1 MGKIYKRKTG
11 KIMIKKLYTYLRH
24 PQYFLLWLDIKGIVR
39 LPDDLYLKIFY
50 KKKIGKKLNLK
61 NPQTFNEK
69 MQWLKLN
76 DRKEIYTTMVDK
88 YDVKK
93 YVANIIGEEYIIPT
107 IGVYDNFD
115 NINFDELPNKFVI
128 KCTHDSGGVVVCKD
142 KSIFNIEIARKKI
155 NDCLKKNFYYLG
167 REWPYKNVKPR
178 IIIEKFL
185 DDEKNED
192 LIDYKIMCFNG
203 KAQCSFL
210 CLNRRSKE
218 GLNVDFYDL
227 NWNKMPFERHYKQ
240 SNIVMEKPENYD
252 LMIELAEKLAKNI
265 PFVRVDFYDIKGK
278 VYFGELTFYPGSGME
293 EFNPEEWDKKLG
305 DLLVL

>member
-1 MGKIYKRKTG
+1 
-11 KIMIKKLYTYLRH
+11 MIKKLYTYLRH

>member
-1 MGKIYKRKTG
+1 
-11 KIMIKKLYTYLRH
+11 MIKKLYTYLRH

-142 KSIFNIEIARKKI
+142 KSTFNIEIARKKI
-155 NDCLKKNFYYLG
+155 NDCLKNNFYYLG

-185 DDEKNED
+185 EDEKNED

-252 LMIELAEKLAKNI
+252 LMIELAEKLAKDI
-265 PFVRVDFYDIKGK
+265 PEVRVDFYDIKGK

>member
-1 MGKIYKRKTG
+1 
-11 KIMIKKLYTYLRH
+11 MIKKLYTYLRH

-88 YDVKK
+88 YDVKE

-142 KSIFNIEIARKKI
+142 KSTFNIEIARKKI
-155 NDCLKKNFYYLG
+155 NDCLKNNFYYLG

-185 DDEKNED
+185 EDEKNED

>member
-1 MGKIYKRKTG
+1 
-11 KIMIKKLYTYLRH
+11 MIKKLYTYLRH

-142 KSIFNIEIARKKI
+142 KSTFNIEIARKKI

>member
-1 MGKIYKRKTG
+1 
-11 KIMIKKLYTYLRH
+11 MIKKLYTYLRH

-142 KSIFNIEIARKKI
+142 KSTFNIEIARKKI
-155 NDCLKKNFYYLG
+155 NDCLKNNFYYLG

-185 DDEKNED
+185 EDEKNED

>member
-1 MGKIYKRKTG
+1 
-11 KIMIKKLYTYLRH
+11 MIKKLYTYLRH

-128 KCTHDSGGVVVCKD
+128 KCTHDSGGVAVCKD
-142 KSIFNIEIARKKI
+142 KSTFNIEIARKKI

>member
-1 MGKIYKRKTG
+1 
-11 KIMIKKLYTYLRH
+11 MIKKLYTYLRH
-24 PQYFLLWLDIKGIVR
+24 PQYFLLWLDIKGILR

-142 KSIFNIEIARKKI
+142 KSTFNIEIARKKI

>member
-1 MGKIYKRKTG
+1 M
-11 KIMIKKLYTYLRH
+11 
-24 PQYFLLWLDIKGIVR
+24 
-39 LPDDLYLKIFY
+39 
-50 KKKIGKKLNLK
+50 
-61 NPQTFNEK
+61 E
-69 MQWLKLN
+69 
-76 DRKEIYTTMVDK
+76 
-88 YDVKK
+88 
-93 YVANIIGEEYIIPT
+93 
-107 IGVYDNFD
+107 
-115 NINFDELPNKFVI
+115 
-128 KCTHDSGGVVVCKD
+128 
-142 KSIFNIEIARKKI
+142 
-155 NDCLKKNFYYLG
+155 
-167 REWPYKNVKPR
+167 
-178 IIIEKFL
+178 
-185 DDEKNED
+185 DEKNED

>member
-1 MGKIYKRKTG
+1 
-11 KIMIKKLYTYLRH
+11 MIKKLYTYLRH

-50 KKKIGKKLNLK
+50 RKKIGKKLNLK

-142 KSIFNIEIARKKI
+142 KSTFNIEIARKKI

>member
-1 MGKIYKRKTG
+1 
-11 KIMIKKLYTYLRH
+11 MIKKLYTYLRH

-142 KSIFNIEIARKKI
+142 KSTFNIEIARKKI
-155 NDCLKKNFYYLG
+155 NDCLKNNFYYLG

-185 DDEKNED
+185 EDEKNED

-252 LMIELAEKLAKNI
+252 LMIELAEKLAKDI

>member
-1 MGKIYKRKTG
+1 
-11 KIMIKKLYTYLRH
+11 MIKKLYTYLRH

-142 KSIFNIEIARKKI
+142 KSTFNIEIARKKI

-185 DDEKNED
+185 EDEKNED

>member
-11 KIMIKKLYTYLRH
+11 EIMIKKLYTYLRH

-142 KSIFNIEIARKKI
+142 KSTFNIEIARKKI

-185 DDEKNED
+185 EDEKNED